1 MLDIFSQAIG
11 GIGIFFAG
19 MYLLSENLK
28 KLTGRRFRAAV
39 AAWTRSIP
47 AGLFWGF
54 AAGAVMQSTSAIT
67 FIVVSMLGS
76 GLLTVGSG
84 LAIIIGCNVGST
96 LLVVIATLN
105 IHLFVLAMLGLAGI
119 SFASERLAPA
129 RTILLATFG
138 IGLVFL
144 GLQILQTA
152 AEPLAHEPWVRDM
165 LSGAGTSYL
174 LILAIGAALSFITQ
188 SSNSI
193 TLLAITL
200 ATAGVISFEQ
210 CVMAIYGAN
219 VGSSALTYVLSA
231 GLRGRKRQVAMYQV
245 AFNFVAMAVMV
256 PLFYLEVYGG
266 VPMVIALVRALSDV
280 PSLQLAYVHVV
291 FNLGGALVLIP
302 LLEPSARLLGRLY
315 PPPAE
320 ESDAQPAYIYEQA
333 LNEPETALDL
343 VSLEQQRL
351 TGYLPRFLAI
361 ARDRPTDGATAIA
374 RTREVVD
381 GLGGV
386 VDDFLDRLGEAHL
399 SHSAY
404 ERLNLALNVQR
415 LLEGLAETLADL
427 SRIVLESEAHVTTG
441 QLTDSVVEGLDA
453 VLMVVVEALGP
464 DGAED
469 RVLLRRMSGDRGGL
483 MRRLREQY
491 LASDA
496 ALAASDKMTILTLT
510 NLTER
515 ASWLIHRLADALP
528 DVDADGLPETLGAPA
543 Q

>member
-1 MLDIFSQAIG
+1 VLDIFSQAIG

-39 AAWTRSIP
+39 AAWTRSVP

-84 LAIIIGCNVGST
+84 LAIIVGCNVGST

-129 RTILLATFG
+129 RTILLAAFG

-152 AEPLAHEPWVRDM
+152 AEPLAREPWVRDA

-174 LILAIGAALSFITQ
+174 LILGVGAVLSFLTQ

-200 ATAGVISFEQ
+200 STAGVISFEQ

-266 VPMVIALVRALSDV
+266 VPIVIALVRAISDV
-280 PSLQLAYVHVV
+280 PSLQLAYVHVA
-291 FNLGGALVLIP
+291 FNLGGALVLVP
-302 LLEPSARLLGRLY
+302 LLGPSARLLGRLY

-320 ESDAQPAYIYEQA
+320 ESDAQPEYIYEQA

-343 VSLEQQRL
+343 VALEQQRL
-351 TGYLPRFLAI
+351 AGYLPRFLDI
-361 ARDRPTDGATAIA
+361 ARDRPKDGTSPIV

-381 GLGGV
+381 GLGGAI
-386 VDDFLDRLGEAHL
+386 DDFLDRLGEAHL

-427 SRIVLESEAHVTTG
+427 SRTVVESEAHATTG
-441 QLTDSVVEGLDA
+441 RLTDSVVEGLDA
-453 VLMVVVEALGP
+453 VLMIVVEALGP

-469 RVLLRRMSGDRGGL
+469 RVMLRRMSGDRGAL

-491 LASDA
+491 LASDT

-515 ASWLIHRLADALP
+515 ASWLINRLVDALP
-528 DVDADGLPETLGAPA
+528 EPDANGGPETQEAPA